1 MYTER
6 GGWNPCAKRG
16 RIKMD
21 GRNGGRSE
29 RGAMSYSGGGC
40 NWGDADFSLMSMQ
53 NDSEGGMRKRR
64 GI

>member
-1 MYTER
+1 MREHIYVYTER

-29 RGAMSYSGGGC
+29 RGAMSYRVEVVTGE
-40 NWGDADFSLMSMQ
+40 MQ
-53 NDSEGGMRKRR
+53 IFR
-64 GI
+64 